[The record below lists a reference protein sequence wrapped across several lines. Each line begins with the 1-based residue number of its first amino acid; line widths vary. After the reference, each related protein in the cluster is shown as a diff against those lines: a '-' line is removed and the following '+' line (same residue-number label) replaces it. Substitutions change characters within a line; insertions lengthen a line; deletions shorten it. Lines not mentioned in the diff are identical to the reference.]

1 MKISQEIPNL
11 TTCPDRQGDASKLAP
26 CPELE
31 PSRLYQTHEKFIQ
44 AARERGELHV
54 ELSPEE
60 S

>member
-1 MKISQEIPNL
+1 MKIFQEIPNL
-11 TTCPDRQGDASKLAP
+11 VTFPDRPGDAGKLAP
-26 CPELE
+26 GSELE

-60 S
+60 T